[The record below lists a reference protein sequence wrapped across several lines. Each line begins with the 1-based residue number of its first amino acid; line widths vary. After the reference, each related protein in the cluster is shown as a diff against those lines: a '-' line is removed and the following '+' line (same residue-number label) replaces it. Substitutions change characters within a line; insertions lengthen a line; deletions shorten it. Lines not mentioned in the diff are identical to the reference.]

1 MADREF
7 QTLSVQSQRDALITA
22 ERASNQNAFLLEKDI
37 WVVATLRALF
47 NASFGEHLIFKGGT
61 SLSKVWG
68 AIHRFSEDI
77 DITYDIRSLEPAL
90 ISQVG
95 GSVSQQRVVR

>member
-47 NASFGEHLIFKGGT
+47 SASFGEHLIFKGGT
-61 SLSKVWG
+61 
-68 AIHRFSEDI
+68 RFPRYGERFI
-77 DITYDIRSLEPAL
+77 DFRKIL
-90 ISQVG
+90 ISPTTFDLW
-95 GSVSQQRVVR
+95 SQP